1 VDDEIEISTATSTR
15 DLGMTEAVSKGTPRE
30 ERKMSHRQRCL
41 AICCALMITA
51 TAAATERRW
60 TVTGQEVPELSA
72 IDHVVRGQMLEFDI
86 RAATVAIAK
95 DGRLVFARGYTWDSD
110 EAEPVQPTSLFRTG
124 SIGKAITSIAI
135 HQLIEDGLLS
145 YDTPV
150 ASTLGLQPPAGQRP
164 DPWLELVTVDHLLTH
179 TVGWDKYDG
188 GIDPMVFR
196 DWQVALS
203 LGVLPPPTR
212 REIAT
217 FMTGQEFQFYPG
229 TRWAYCN
236 VGYLLLQMLAEKVTG
251 QDFPEYVFDHVF
263 RPVGVGRVRVGH
275 TLPVDLAPTERDYT
289 GDYEGDPYQFN
300 AENVFAAGGMVMS
313 APDMARLFS
322 VLFDSEDAGGLL
334 ERGTIEEMLA
344 LPFPASADMG
354 YGRGWIHE
362 KFFTDSGHTLGWL
375 TDPNDEAVIYG
386 HGGGGPGTHT
396 IAVWHSDGIVFV
408 WFTNKDPL
416 VNDFDEFPEVES
428 WPEHD
433 LWESVGIST
442 AAIGSAP
449 VESWIPVVAHSD
461 GVGGSAW
468 RSDVGL
474 LNRSP
479 LTNRIRLRYRHGF
492 FQFEDREIELAPGA
506 AVMVVDVV
514 DQLGESGAGA
524 LQVFSSE
531 PLTVTSRTYNQTP
544 DGSYGQFLD
553 GVTATGGLEQG
564 ESAVLVHLREDA
576 SFRTN
581 IGIHNQWRR
590 SARVEIALYAADG
603 SRTASFTERIPPQ
616 TTVQINRPF
625 TTIGHTDVTSGYA
638 VVKVLSG
645 QDVYVYGS
653 VVDNRTD
660 DPTTIPMKVGHG
672 FDHQWVA
679 AAASGEGAHGS
690 RWRTDLCLLNR
701 SNLTASIDVVFHGDD
716 GDSAV
721 MTIELDN
728 GEQRTL
734 EDVVAE
740 IGKAGTG
747 ALEIVSSRPILV
759 ASRSYNTSADGTFG
773 QYLDGAD
780 AARTAASGQT
790 VWLPQLRQ
798 DTSFRSNIGLLNTG
812 TGDAR
817 MNIRL
822 FDEGGAELA
831 ELQRRIG
838 PGERLQ
844 LQEPFDRIAGRSDLD
859 AAYAA
864 VRVRSGSG
872 VIAYASVIDNVT
884 NDPSTVPMQR

>member
-354 YGRGWIHE
+354 YGRGWIHDHGPE
-362 KFFTDSGHTLGWL
+362 RRSGDLRPRRGRPRHAHHRRLALGR
-375 TDPNDEAVIYG
+375 
-386 HGGGGPGTHT
+386 H
-396 IAVWHSDGIVFV
+396 
-408 WFTNKDPL
+408 
-416 VNDFDEFPEVES
+416 
-428 WPEHD
+428 
-433 LWESVGIST
+433 
-442 AAIGSAP
+442 
-449 VESWIPVVAHSD
+449 
-461 GVGGSAW
+461 
-468 RSDVGL
+468 
-474 LNRSP
+474 
-479 LTNRIRLRYRHGF
+479 RLR
-492 FQFEDREIELAPGA
+492 
-506 AVMVVDVV
+506 
-514 DQLGESGAGA
+514 
-524 LQVFSSE
+524 
-531 PLTVTSRTYNQTP
+531 
-544 DGSYGQFLD
+544 
-553 GVTATGGLEQG
+553 
-564 ESAVLVHLREDA
+564 LVH
-576 SFRTN
+576 
-581 IGIHNQWRR
+581 QQ
-590 SARVEIALYAADG
+590 G
-603 SRTASFTERIPPQ
+603 S
-616 TTVQINRPF
+616 
-625 TTIGHTDVTSGYA
+625 
-638 VVKVLSG
+638 
-645 QDVYVYGS
+645 
-653 VVDNRTD
+653 
-660 DPTTIPMKVGHG
+660 
-672 FDHQWVA
+672 
-679 AAASGEGAHGS
+679 
-690 RWRTDLCLLNR
+690 
-701 SNLTASIDVVFHGDD
+701 
-716 GDSAV
+716 
-721 MTIELDN
+721 
-728 GEQRTL
+728 
-734 EDVVAE
+734 
-740 IGKAGTG
+740 
-747 ALEIVSSRPILV
+747 
-759 ASRSYNTSADGTFG
+759 
-773 QYLDGAD
+773 
-780 AARTAASGQT
+780 
-790 VWLPQLRQ
+790 
-798 DTSFRSNIGLLNTG
+798 
-812 TGDAR
+812 
-817 MNIRL
+817 
-822 FDEGGAELA
+822 
-831 ELQRRIG
+831 
-838 PGERLQ
+838 PGERLRRVPRGRIVAGARPVGVGGHLHGRDRLRSCRVLDPGGGALGRSRRQ
-844 LQEPFDRIAGRSDLD
+844 CVAVRRRIAQPIP
-859 AAYAA
+859 AHQP
-864 VRVRSGSG
+864 
-872 VIAYASVIDNVT
+872 
-884 NDPSTVPMQR
+884 DPSAVSAWVLSV